1 MIKRGSMEKR
11 SSKSTPGNAEKNQS
25 AIQESEEQYRL
36 IFNLVSDAIFL
47 IDNETGQILEVNKAA
62 SSLYGYS
69 REELLSMNHR
79 DVSAEP
85 ERTREATLKEMTVV
99 PLRYHRKKD
108 GAVFPVEIT
117 ATHLMWKGR
126 KSHLAAIRDITERN
140 KIEDALRKSEETIRV
155 ITDNVPAFVSYID
168 KNGFY
173 RFANKRYE
181 EWFGIPVTEIT
192 GKHYQEVLGLRA
204 HEKVKPYMESA
215 LSGRQASFETLL
227 DYALGGER
235 WVHGEYI
242 PDIDTRRDVQG
253 FFAMVTDI
261 TASKRTEKAIRNQE
275 KELRS
280 IYDNAP
286 LIMMLV
292 DKEWKIRKTNAFT
305 SNFVGRAED
314 ETINMRCGE
323 ALNCIHALDSPKG
336 CGFGPFCRECMLRLT
351 ALNTIETGRDCKE
364 VEINMSFS
372 NKRQAQSTIFLLS
385 TTRLE
390 IKGRPMA
397 LVSMQDI
404 TERKHAE
411 ERLRMLL
418 YELEG
423 KNRELIK
430 AYEELKMSES
440 MLVQSKKMASLGQ
453 LSAGIAHELK
463 NPLSII
469 LQGIAYVQS
478 SVEDGTLIDAC
489 DRIKKSAIRADL
501 VIQNLLSFS
510 RQEPPSFTEDDIN
523 ALIEEALTM
532 VEHQMSLRNIQV
544 IRNYFLHIPKVRVDS
559 NQIKEVFINIFIN
572 AADAM
577 KYGGTITLTTK
588 AGIDKDG
595 EPCVR
600 AVIEDTGTG
609 IPDEILKN
617 VFDPF
622 FTTKTDSEGTG
633 LGLSITKGIV
643 ERHHGSIAISSEE
656 GKGTTVTITLPCNP
670 FEKESHYNG

>member
-1 MIKRGSMEKR
+1 MVKRGSMEKR
-11 SSKSTPGNAEKNQS
+11 SSKSTPGDTEKNQS
-25 AIQESEEQYRL
+25 AIQDSEEQYRT

-47 IDNETGQILEVNKAA
+47 IDNETGQILEVNEAA

-69 REELLSMNHR
+69 RKELLSMNHR

-108 GAVFPVEIT
+108 GTVFPVEIT
-117 ATHLMWKGR
+117 ATHLVWKGR
-126 KSHLAAIRDITERN
+126 KSHLASIRDITGR
-140 KIEDALRKSEETIRV
+140 KIIEDALRKSEETIR
-155 ITDNVPAFVSYID
+155 IIADNVPALVSYID
-168 KNGFY
+168 KNCFY

-181 EWFGIPVTEIT
+181 EWFGIPVTEIM
-192 GKHYQEVLGLRA
+192 GKHYQELLGIRA
-204 HEKVKPYMESA
+204 YVKIKPYVEAA
-215 LSGRQASFETLL
+215 LSGNQASYETLL

-242 PDIDTRRDVQG
+242 PDIDAEGDVQG

-261 TASKRTEKAIRNQE
+261 TANKLAEKAIRNQE

-280 IYDNAP
+280 IYDHAP

-292 DKEWKIRKTNAFT
+292 DKEWKIQKTNAFT
-305 SNFVGRAED
+305 SHFVGKTED

-336 CGFGPFCRECMLRLT
+336 CGFGLFCRECMLRLT

-364 VEINMSFS
+364 VEITMSFS
-372 NKRQAQSTIFLLS
+372 NKRQALNTIFLLS

-390 IKGRPMA
+390 IKGQPMA

-411 ERLRMLL
+411 ERLHMLL

-423 KNRELIK
+423 KNKELCK

-440 MLVQSKKMASLGQ
+440 MLIQSEKMASLGQ

-469 LQGIAYVQS
+469 LQGISYIQS
-478 SVEDGTLIDAC
+478 SVKDGTLIDAC
-489 DRIKKSAIRADL
+489 DRIKKSAIRADI
-501 VIQNLLSFS
+501 VIQSLLSFS
-510 RQEPPSFTEDDIN
+510 RQAPPSFTEDDIN

-532 VEHQMSLRNIQV
+532 VEHQMNLRNIEV

-559 NQIKEVFINIFIN
+559 NQIREVFINTLIN

-577 KYGGTITLTTK
+577 KDGGTITLTTTE
-588 AGIDKDG
+588 GTDRDG

-600 AVIEDTGTG
+600 AVITDTGTG
-609 IPDEILKN
+609 IPGEILKK

-622 FTTKTDSEGTG
+622 FTTKTDSGGTG
-633 LGLSITKGIV
+633 LGLSVTKGIV